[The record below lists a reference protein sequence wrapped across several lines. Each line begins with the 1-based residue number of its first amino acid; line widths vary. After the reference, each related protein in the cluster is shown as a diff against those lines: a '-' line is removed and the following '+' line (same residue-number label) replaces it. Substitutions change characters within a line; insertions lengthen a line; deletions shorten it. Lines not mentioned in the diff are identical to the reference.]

1 MLSNVS
7 SSRLKV
13 IAIIGLVW
21 LNTGEKVRAVPRFAV
36 DNGYSCNLCHVNP
49 SGGGLRNDYGSSI
62 YGANE
67 LVMDRNKKFSRDN
80 WDGFVN
86 DYLRVGGDIRF
97 QVFSHVDTVGRKTAI
112 FPMQADLQTEIMI
125 NARSSLYLDLDLS
138 GNSDPEFWT
147 MIFFG
152 GENWLRFGKALPD
165 YGLKTD
171 DHTSFIRG
179 GNLRQRYL
187 KTATEGLFFNPYI
200 KLPAMVEIGIPFK
213 ENLVFIVST
222 GNAFIKGT
230 DPDYG
235 FTDMWENKYRSL
247 GLDYF
252 TQFNRDIN
260 IYGGLNWLVEEELSF
275 QSISG
280 GINFRRITWIFEYDR
295 AENWNSERSLSFS
308 TFHQFGYKIFTG
320 INLITEYQFYDP
332 EIDFTSG
339 AISRTTIGLE
349 LFPLNILEIK
359 LQGRFTSVDGSEVQ
373 QPEPEFIIQFHSW
386 F

>member
-171 DHTSFIRG
+171 DHTAFIRG

-187 KTATEGLFFNPYI
+187 KTTTEGLFFNPYI

-349 LFPLNILEIK
+349 LFPLNILEI
-359 LQGRFTSVDGSEVQ
+359 
-373 QPEPEFIIQFHSW
+373 
-386 F
+386 